1 MSEVE
6 TITAHSSLRPF
17 SKHLNI
23 SFELLICVITV
34 VPILILIYWYTVLP
48 DQIPAFR
55 NLRGEVV
62 FWARKSFLS
71 VFRLPAMG
79 IVLQLLC
86 LLMKYSLLQSKVTLP
101 AENADRYLS
110 YRQESI
116 AINMKLWD
124 WIRFLVAF
132 KQIGASLI
140 IVFLSFERFRSL
152 ATAYTIVSLLVTV
165 LAAGGALLCGYRLL
179 TVKRKMKKI
188 FGSSYPHRQ
197 VDAAYIYGGVVYYNS
212 ADPSLFVRKYM
223 LNFANKWSYV
233 FIVCLIAYP
242 LLVFMPAILK

>member
-34 VPILILIYWYTVLP
+34 VPILILIYCYPALP

-101 AENADRYLS
+101 DENIDRYL
-110 YRQESI
+110 YCRQESLS
-116 AINMKLWD
+116 INMKLWD
-124 WIRFLVAF
+124 WMRSLVAF
-132 KQIGASLI
+132 KGIGASLI
-140 IVFLSFERFRSL
+140 IVFLSFEQLRPFAS
-152 ATAYTIVSLLVTV
+152 AYTVASLIATV
-165 LAAGGALLCGYRLL
+165 LAAGGALYCGYRLL
-179 TVKRKMKKI
+179 IVKREMKKF
-188 FGSSYPHRQ
+188 FGSSYAQRHI
-197 VDAAYIYGGVVYYNS
+197 DAAYIYGGVVYYNPT
-212 ADPSLFVRKYM
+212 DPSMFVRKYM

>member
-6 TITAHSSLRPF
+6 NITAHSSLRPF

-23 SFELLICVITV
+23 PFELLICVITV
-34 VPILILIYWYTVLP
+34 VPILILIYWYPALP

-79 IVLQLLC
+79 IVLLFLC

-101 AENADRYLS
+101 AENTDRYLS

-116 AINMKLWD
+116 SINMKLWD
-124 WIRFLVAF
+124 WLRFLVAF

-152 ATAYTIVSLLVTV
+152 ATAYTVASLIATV
-165 LAAGGALLCGYRLL
+165 LAAGGALYCGYRLL
-179 TVKRKMKKI
+179 IVKREMKKF
-188 FGSSYPHRQ
+188 FGSSYAQRHI
-197 VDAAYIYGGVVYYNS
+197 DAAHIYGGVVYYNP
-212 ADPSLFVRKYM
+212 ADPSIFVSKYL
-223 LNFANKWSYV
+223 LNFANKWSYAL
-233 FIVCLIAYP
+233 IVCLIAYP